1 MEPIFENVYTDTEEM
16 FREQY
21 NRSGWVMRAGWVA
34 VFLCLIVYYGIVLLT
49 EQSLFYLLIVL
60 IYLAYLVYMLHV
72 PWSRAKRHMKNELTE
87 YGGTLPQTVV
97 QFFENEV
104 TAKYGRTTN
113 TISYEQITDII
124 VLNHTIIL
132 NVKKVTGIPISPKHF
147 TKGSVEELYRFLQV
161 KCPGVKLPGWKW

>member
-21 NRSGWVMRAGWVA
+21 NRSGWVMRAVWVA

-60 IYLAYLVYMLHV
+60 IYLAYLVYMLLV
-72 PWSRAKRHMKNELTE
+72 PWIRAKRHMKNELTE
-87 YGGTLPQTVV
+87 YGGMLPQTVV

-113 TISYEQITDII
+113 TISYEHKSFRNMVRCFII
-124 VLNHTIIL
+124 IISTIHCRI
-132 NVKKVTGIPISPKHF
+132 NIKCFIPNISIIFFHKN
-147 TKGSVEELYRFLQV
+147 
-161 KCPGVKLPGWKW
+161 